1 MSYRK
6 GCIYVRRQVIGSAA
20 IAAFL
25 LTGCSK
31 GDDQTA
37 ESTATEQAQEAKTT
51 SLDGVKVSGKQ
62 DEKPKV
68 EFEAPFAVEK
78 AESKVYTE
86 GDGDVIKDG
95 EQVTAHMTTVDGSD
109 PKNQQTTYDQGKPSG
124 FPMDEEQVAKE
135 LVDALVGQ
143 KVGSRVVLATP
154 GENGPSILY
163 VIDVVKTEELKTR
176 AEGKELPQKKD
187 LPQVSRDKNGKP
199 SISKPEGDPPKKLIV
214 EPTIEGDG
222 PKVSKDQEVTV
233 QYSGWLWDDS
243 SKTFD
248 SSWDRGQPATFPLD
262 GVIKGWTEGLE
273 GQKVG
278 SQVLLIAPPD
288 MAYGEAG
295 SPPNIGPNKTLVF
308 VVDILAAN

>member
-1 MSYRK
+1 M
-6 GCIYVRRQVIGSAA
+6 RRQVIGTAA
-20 IAAFL
+20 IAALL
-25 LTGCSK
+25 LTGCSN
-31 GDDQTA
+31 GDDQKA
-37 ESTATEQAQEAKTT
+37 DDTATQQVQDAKTT
-51 SLDGVKVSGKQ
+51 SLDKVEVNGEDGK
-62 DEKPKV
+62 KPKV
-68 EFEAPFAVEK
+68 EFEAPFAVAK
-78 AESKVYTE
+78 AESKVYSE

-95 EQVTAHMTTVDGSD
+95 DQVTAHMTTIDGSD
-109 PKNQQTTYDQGKPSG
+109 PKNLQSTYDQGKPSG
-124 FPMDEEQVAKE
+124 FPMDNDQVAKE

-143 KVGSRVVLATP
+143 KVGARVGLATP
-154 GENGPSILY
+154 GENGPSVLY
-163 VIDVVKTEELKTR
+163 VIDIVETGKLKTR

-187 LPQVSRDKNGKP
+187 LPQVSRDDKGKP
-199 SISKPEGDPPKKLIV
+199 SISKPKGDPPKKLIV

-233 QYSGWLWDDS
+233 QYSGWTWDDP

-262 GVIKGWTEGLE
+262 GVIKGWTEGLA

-308 VVDILAAN
+308 VVDILDAN